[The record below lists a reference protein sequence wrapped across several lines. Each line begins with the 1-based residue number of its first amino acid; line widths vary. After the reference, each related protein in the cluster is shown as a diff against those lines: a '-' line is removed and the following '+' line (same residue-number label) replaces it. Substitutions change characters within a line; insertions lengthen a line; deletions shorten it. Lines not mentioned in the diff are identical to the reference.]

1 MRDQYSITILSGS
14 CADRDE
20 TSGLE
25 NLVERATVNNQIL
38 DDRECRAPE
47 RLHGDGRS
55 ILEMTHEQLA
65 CGDMVIRSMSPAVD
79 EQGAGSA
86 YTFTTVMVER
96 HGTAA
101 LAASFNSHR
110 IVSLSDKLF
119 IQDVKHLKER
129 SILLDS

>member
-1 MRDQYSITILSGS
+1 
-14 CADRDE
+14 
-20 TSGLE
+20 
-25 NLVERATVNNQIL
+25 
-38 DDRECRAPE
+38 
-47 RLHGDGRS
+47 
-55 ILEMTHEQLA
+55 
-65 CGDMVIRSMSPAVD
+65 MVIRSMSPAVD